1 MSKEELLKIAKEDTP
16 QSVQIPHNWS
26 GVIAWLLGKFGVGGI
41 FMAMVAMLYV
51 DLKAS
56 NERFARITE
65 ANIAVMT
72 ALVQRIDVSHSQVNE
87 MRDTVRR
94 IESHISNRQ

>member
-26 GVIAWLLGKFGVGGI
+26 GVIAWLAGKYGVGGI

-65 ANIAVMT
+65 ANVAAIT
-72 ALVQRIDVSHSQVNE
+72 ALVQRIDQSLANVES
-87 MRDTVRR
+87 MRETVRR
-94 IESHISNRQ
+94 IEEHSIRKQ